1 MQSDAVKP
9 RIGGSFKVKKHSYMC
24 KDSQMVRQNCK
35 SIKDLRTYTKKTHN
49 CLRIYTLYIQA
60 GVENMRYK
68 QQK

>member
-9 RIGGSFKVKKHSYMC
+9 RVGEVQSDKRSYMRE
-24 KDSQMVRQNCK
+24 KDSQMVRQSSK